1 MKTCSSVYGSLGGR
15 FLGSALLVGAF
26 IAPGWAAQAQ
36 PLSEAG
42 SPVEIDTASPNAL
55 AGDAPSGTVPPMVD
69 LPSPVEATPSS
80 PSRPPSGEGLQPEV
94 DPISEAPAQLTPEPM
109 PGSPLLP
116 LPALIQPPAGSE
128 AIVEAREALRRKDRQ
143 RLAAARAAAL
153 ASGHPLAMWADYWE
167 LSSRLADATQP
178 EVDAFYA
185 RWINTYVEDRLR
197 NDWLLELGL
206 RRDWAAF
213 ATNLPRY
220 RMNDDREVACYALYT
235 RHLTGQDVR
244 DAARAAWFAQR
255 DADDGCAYMASALV
269 EAKVLSRADVWRK
282 VRLAVDAGRPRAA
295 RLAATQ
301 AGSAFGAA
309 MQEILDNPARFL
321 ARRARASTRDEA
333 ELTTTALM
341 RMATNDSAVAALALQ
356 ERWERALPA
365 DLAAWAWASVGKQAA
380 LKLLPEAA
388 DHYERAWLVAGRL
401 RAGPDWPDD
410 TLAWSVRAALR
421 ADGGLGRWQQ
431 VVRGIDAMSSEAQKD
446 PTWVYWKARA
456 LQALAKDSQKGEGL
470 WAQARQ
476 LLSSIAGQLGFY
488 GALAAE
494 DLELRLALPDPPP
507 EISVAER
514 QAALARPG
522 LIRGLQLA
530 ALGLRDEGRR
540 EWNYSL
546 RGMDDRQLLAAAA
559 LACEVHDWQ
568 LCINTSERTQ
578 AEIDLS
584 QRYPIPYKDQIAE
597 RARELGMDPHYVQGL
612 IRQET
617 RFMATLR
624 SHAGAS
630 GLMQVMPATARWT
643 ARRIGLQYTPDM
655 IHDPSVNLRLGTGYL
670 KMVLDA
676 FEGSQAL
683 AAAAYNAGPS
693 RPRRWREGSWLDAA
707 AWAETIPF
715 GETRDYVKKVLTN
728 AAIYEALASGG
739 PPALR
744 ARLGRRVG
752 PNDALIPEAGA
763 DLP

>member
-1 MKTCSSVYGSLGGR
+1 
-15 FLGSALLVGAF
+15 
-26 IAPGWAAQAQ
+26 
-36 PLSEAG
+36 
-42 SPVEIDTASPNAL
+42 
-55 AGDAPSGTVPPMVD
+55 
-69 LPSPVEATPSS
+69 
-80 PSRPPSGEGLQPEV
+80 
-94 DPISEAPAQLTPEPM
+94 
-109 PGSPLLP
+109 
-116 LPALIQPPAGSE
+116 
-128 AIVEAREALRRKDRQ
+128 
-143 RLAAARAAAL
+143 
-153 ASGHPLAMWADYWE
+153 
-167 LSSRLADATQP
+167 
-178 EVDAFYA
+178 
-185 RWINTYVEDRLR
+185 
-197 NDWLLELGL
+197 
-206 RRDWAAF
+206 
-213 ATNLPRY
+213 
-220 RMNDDREVACYALYT
+220 
-235 RHLTGQDVR
+235 
-244 DAARAAWFAQR
+244 
-255 DADDGCAYMASALV
+255 
-269 EAKVLSRADVWRK
+269 
-282 VRLAVDAGRPRAA
+282 
-295 RLAATQ
+295 
-301 AGSAFGAA
+301 
-309 MQEILDNPARFL
+309 
-321 ARRARASTRDEA
+321 
-333 ELTTTALM
+333 
-341 RMATNDSAVAALALQ
+341 
-356 ERWERALPA
+356 
-365 DLAAWAWASVGKQAA
+365 VGKQAA

-388 DHYERAWLVAGRL
+388 DHYERAWRVAGRL

-410 TLAWSVRAALR
+410 TLAWGVRAALR

-431 VVRGIDAMSSEAQKD
+431 VVRGIDAMSSETQKD
-446 PTWVYWKARA
+446 TTWVYWKARA
-456 LQALAKDSQKGEGL
+456 LQALAKDSQKGDGL

-578 AEIDLS
+578 SEIDLS

-752 PNDALIPEAGA
+752 PRDALIPEAGA